1 MLGNGQGTN
10 AERVTLRSRFSD
22 LALLYPWV
30 EGLASKYAI
39 PSDTKFAIDLCL
51 EEVVSNVIRHGYRG
65 EADHPITVSFESP
78 RESYLVFVVEDEAPR
93 FDPVASPELP
103 PVSAE
108 DESGL
113 GGQGIRLLRKFA
125 NTLAY
130 QPTPTGNRLSMGFVA
145 ARVRV
150 TKDSR

>member
-22 LALLYPWV
+22 LALLYSWV

-39 PSDTKFAIDLCL
+39 PNDTKFAIDLCL

-65 EADHPITVSFESP
+65 ESDHPITVSFESP
-78 RESYLVFVVEDEAPR
+78 RESFLVLVVEDEAAR

-103 PVSAE
+103 PVSAQ
-108 DESGL
+108 DESGV

-125 NTLAY
+125 NALTY
-130 QPTPTGNRLSMGFVA
+130 QPTPTGNRLSIGFLA
-145 ARVRV
+145 GAPV
-150 TKDSR
+150 TKD

>member
-22 LALLYPWV
+22 LPLLYSWV
-30 EGLASKYAI
+30 EVLVSKYAI
-39 PSDTKFAIDLCL
+39 PGDTKFAIDLCL

-65 EADHPITVSFESP
+65 EPDHSVRVSFESP
-78 RESYLVFVVEDEAPR
+78 RESLLVFVVEDEAPR
-93 FDPVASPELP
+93 FDPVASAELP

-108 DESGL
+108 DQSGL

-125 NTLAY
+125 NSLTY
-130 QPTPTGNRLSMGFVA
+130 QPTPTGNRLSIGFLA
-145 ARVRV
+145 ASARV